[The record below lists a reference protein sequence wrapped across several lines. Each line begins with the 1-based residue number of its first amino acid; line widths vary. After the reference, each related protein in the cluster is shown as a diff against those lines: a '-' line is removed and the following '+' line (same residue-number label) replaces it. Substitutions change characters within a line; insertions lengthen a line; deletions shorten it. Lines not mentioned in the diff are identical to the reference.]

1 VDGADYLTPLESFN
15 IQKKEMVAEQLLLTT
30 LALLAASFVR
40 TDPIDSATVAALAPF
55 LPNID
60 FFTQIENGFSPDYPG
75 IESALPLST
84 KLMHVSVCDPRS
96 I

>member
-1 VDGADYLTPLESFN
+1 
-15 IQKKEMVAEQLLLTT
+15 MVAEQLLLTT
-30 LALLAASFVR
+30 LALLAACFVR

-75 IESALPLST
+75 IESAIAPLAP
-84 KLMHVSVCDPRS
+84 LIQNVCMYLCVTRDRYRFF
-96 I
+96 ILVVGC